1 MHACDPSIELVMI
14 LIENVLMPFRRWDQ
28 LDKNC
33 DSLETIWIDSPVEHH
48 PKAGEKFWI
57 GSKPNI
63 FRLRTD
69 RRLVC
74 ETNLEKIQVFLARRQ
89 NEPQKSTLKPIQNF
103 SPAFKWS
110 LSALYTQ
117 IVRRRQQ
124 LLSNWPQRRKGV
136 TDWSV
141 GTRINRDV
149 SPFAV
154 RKERAWTSIEF

>member
-1 MHACDPSIELVMI
+1 MI
-14 LIENVLMPFRRWDQ
+14 LIENVLIHFRRWGQ
-28 LDKNC
+28 LHKNC
-33 DSLETIWIDSPVEHH
+33 DSLETIWIDGPVEHH

-63 FRLRTD
+63 FRLKTD

-74 ETNLEKIQVFLARRQ
+74 ETNLEKIQVFLAGRQ

-110 LSALYTQ
+110 SSALYAQ

-124 LLSNWPQRRKGV
+124 LLSNWPERRKGV
-136 TDWSV
+136 TDWS
-141 GTRINRDV
+141 ISRDKDKPWV
-149 SPFAV
+149 SILAV
-154 RKERAWTSIEF
+154 RKEGGQQLNSKNVSLCLLRVI